1 MPQAYETYLQRVRDQ
16 LAAERQKAL
25 DTSNKMYEN
34 QKNYANEEYNSQI
47 KETKAQYDE
56 AYRNNAVQKAVNE
69 RQIAETMAS
78 MGLTDSGLN
87 RTQITANQLS
97 YANQRGN
104 IDRNL
109 QKAVDSLALALRKST
124 TEIENNRLAAENN
137 INQNYENT
145 AATQATSLYNADAQK
160 EAEEAKAYYSYLSN
174 YQNSEKG
181 QGIISVDGGLLSR
194 NYAGSLRDN
203 GVQTIY
209 NNNGT
214 TTYVDTNT
222 GKKTTLDK
230 NINPYT
236 GTRNKNVANGTFSNG
251 YQPNNLGKDKNGK
264 VIKLTQDEGFM
275 DLYGIHQNVFK
286 AGGKSYVWATT
297 LNDYIQAFKVGND
310 WNISKYDAERIA
322 RTKRS

>member
-137 INQNYENT
+137 INQNYEST
-145 AATQATSLYNADAQK
+145 AATQATSLYNADAEK
-160 EAEEAKAYYSYLSN
+160 EAAVAKVTA
-174 YQNSEKG
+174 NSEVNYYKALLELG
-181 QGIISVDGGLLSR
+181 DGIETITRGRRGNTGNGGYKVLGKIYKTREDAENALADYLDTMDLSR
-194 NYAGSLRDN
+194 D
-203 GVQTIY
+203 QIEDIY
-209 NNNGT
+209 
-214 TTYVDTNT
+214 Y
-222 GKKTTLDK
+222 K
-230 NINPYT
+230 
-236 GTRNKNVANGTFSNG
+236 
-251 YQPNNLGKDKNGK
+251 LG
-264 VIKLTQDEGFM
+264 I
-275 DLYGIHQNVFK
+275 
-286 AGGKSYVWATT
+286 
-297 LNDYIQAFKVGND
+297 
-310 WNISKYDAERIA
+310 
-322 RTKRS
+322 